1 MYGASMVV
9 GHRKARGMGVSIR
22 SGDNTGFP
30 GLLSALAVVAG
41 PGGLLVLN
49 LSGR

>member
-9 GHRKARGMGVSIR
+9 GHRKAPGMGVSIH

-41 PGGLLVLN
+41 LGGLLVLN